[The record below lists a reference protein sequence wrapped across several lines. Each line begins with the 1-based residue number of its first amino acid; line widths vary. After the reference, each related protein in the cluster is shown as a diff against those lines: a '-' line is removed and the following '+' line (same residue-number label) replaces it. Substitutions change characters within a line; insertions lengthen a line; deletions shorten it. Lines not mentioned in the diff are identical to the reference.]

1 MTELLLLLLVP
12 FSALLLVLVSIQKLL
27 LKRLGARTVYALWSA
42 VPLFF
47 SAPLLIPL
55 LPVTFHAEPIKRY
68 QVGVQQLSASVSDVS
83 TIFSVWLVGSVLCA
97 AYLVLSYLSSRAQ
110 YRRATPLN
118 TVNIGPAY
126 RQAEDSSGP
135 CVSGLLAPRI
145 LLPNDFF
152 TRFDP
157 TQQRLILQHELT
169 HWHRGDLH
177 LNYLALLLLCLYWF
191 NPLCWLAYRKYRQ
204 AQELSCDAVVT
215 EHAGKAERIAYG
227 HALLSSTQQPASIWW
242 PLSHYYGDFNSM
254 KQRIMQLQQQKGLS
268 KTLVMTAMALVLG
281 STLLLQQPALAGAKD
296 TTQLSP
302 VMRIEPRYPVKAAKE
317 GIAGFVQLKF
327 DVSAE
332 GKVSNV
338 SVIKSSPSDI
348 FDKEAIRA
356 LKEWQYNATG
366 QEHKALLVQLDF
378 ELDVVPPEMERISV
392 KAATADHG

>member
-1 MTELLLLLLVP
+1 MTELLLQLLVP

-157 TQQRLILQHELT
+157 TQQRLILQHE
-169 HWHRGDLH
+169 
-177 LNYLALLLLCLYWF
+177 
-191 NPLCWLAYRKYRQ
+191 
-204 AQELSCDAVVT
+204 
-215 EHAGKAERIAYG
+215 
-227 HALLSSTQQPASIWW
+227 
-242 PLSHYYGDFNSM
+242 
-254 KQRIMQLQQQKGLS
+254 
-268 KTLVMTAMALVLG
+268 
-281 STLLLQQPALAGAKD
+281 
-296 TTQLSP
+296 
-302 VMRIEPRYPVKAAKE
+302 
-317 GIAGFVQLKF
+317 
-327 DVSAE
+327 
-332 GKVSNV
+332 
-338 SVIKSSPSDI
+338 
-348 FDKEAIRA
+348 
-356 LKEWQYNATG
+356 
-366 QEHKALLVQLDF
+366 
-378 ELDVVPPEMERISV
+378 
-392 KAATADHG
+392 